1 MEAIR
6 AFPADSRAWVAG
18 VRTGAAALACVAAAF
33 IGAACSG
40 RRMLEGETPFPAKG
54 AVMVDEAGNRLADLP
69 PSAEPLRIIVLD
81 FPWCPPCSDAWEAL
95 DKASKSAQGSRI
107 RVFRILFDREK
118 FDTAG
123 GSAEASPL
131 HPAPARPSLAFPV
144 TTLTA
149 MPAAFRERYKV
160 EQVAVTH
167 AAGRIAATGIFPYP
181 PGIPLFAP
189 GERTGDQKDPPLQYL
204 QSLQEVNTQQE
215 VGKLGYPKTGTK
227 LRTRGRLVQVPVR
240 NDKRFF
246 L

>member
-1 MEAIR
+1 MRGRI
-6 AFPADSRAWVAG
+6 
-18 VRTGAAALACVAAAF
+18 RTGAAALACVAAAF

-95 DKASKSAQGSRI
+95 DKASKSVRGGRI

-131 HPAPARPSLAFPV
+131 HPAPARPSTAFPV

-149 MPAAFRERYKV
+149 MPAAFRERYKI
-160 EQVAVTH
+160 EQ
-167 AAGRIAATGIFPYP
+167 
-181 PGIPLFAP
+181 AP
-189 GERTGDQKDPPLQYL
+189 VLLLAD
-204 QSLQEVNTQQE
+204 S
-215 VGKLGYPKTGTK
+215 
-227 LRTRGRLVQVPVR
+227 RGRVL
-240 NDKRFF
+240 KRWVGYTPN
-246 L
+246 LADSIRDELARHMKQLPAGSP